1 VSTGRL
7 SRRALL
13 TGAGALGVGAALG
26 PGTRARAASRKRL
39 RILQWNHFVPA
50 HDRWFDAYVR
60 SWGEQHD
67 TDVMVDHVGVPALNS
82 TAASEV
88 SARRGHDLF
97 MFLRPRPVYEDDVID
112 HREIVEECRRRYG
125 KPLDVAV
132 RSTRNPRT
140 GKFHGFCDSVVP
152 DPVNYRTD
160 LWAEAGRA
168 PDDWDGVRVGG
179 KAIKD
184 RTGIPVGLGLSAEDD
199 SAISLR
205 TILLAFGGAEQDAA
219 GALALRSKETVEAV
233 KAMSALYREAMS
245 PAVLA
250 WDPSSNNRAMLAGQ
264 SSLVMNAISITRAAE
279 NDRLPIGAKIALAPP
294 PRGPARRVGLP
305 HLTSVWVIWKFA
317 ENLEG
322 AKAFLVDLV
331 GHARDAFQASESYD
345 FPAFP
350 DRLPDL
356 RALLAKDPKGTPAD
370 KYAVLAGALDW
381 MTNLGAPGYATAAI
395 DDAYGTWVLNTMF
408 ARAATGA
415 LSAEEAV
422 QEADARYRRIWE
434 KWKERGLL

>member
-1 VSTGRL
+1 MGRGL
-7 SRRALL
+7 SRRAVLA
-13 TGAGALGVGAALG
+13 GAGALATLGAAG
-26 PGTRARAASRKRL
+26 RARAAGRRRL

-50 HDRWFDAYVR
+50 YDHWFDGYAR

-67 TDVMVDHVGVPALNS
+67 TDVTVDHVGVPALNS

-88 SARRGHDLF
+88 SAKRGHDLY
-97 MFLRPRPVYEDDVID
+97 MFLRPRPVYEADVID
-112 HREIVEECRRRYG
+112 HREIVEECQRRYG
-125 KPLDVAV
+125 KPLDLAI
-132 RSTRNPRT
+132 RSTRNPKT

-160 LWAEAGRA
+160 LWAEAGRSL
-168 PDDWDGVRVGG
+168 DDWDGVRTGG
-179 KAIKD
+179 RAIKD
-184 RTGIPVGLGLSAEDD
+184 RTGLPVGLGISSEDD

-205 TILLAFGGAEQDAA
+205 TILLAYGGAEQDAS
-219 GALALRSKETVEAV
+219 GALVIRSKETVEAV
-233 KAMSALYREAMS
+233 KAMTALYREAMS

-264 SSLVMNAISITRAAE
+264 TSLVMNAISITRAAE

-294 PRGPARRVGLP
+294 PRGPVRRVGFP
-305 HLTSVWVIWKFA
+305 HATSVYVIWKFA
-317 ENLEG
+317 ENVGG

-331 GHARDAFQASESYD
+331 GHSREVFQASESYN

-356 RALLAKDPKGTPAD
+356 KALLAKDPKGSPPD
-370 KYAVLAGALDW
+370 KYAVLAGAFEW
-381 MTNLGAPGYATAAI
+381 MTNLGAPGYASAAT
-395 DDAYGTWVLNTMF
+395 DDAYGTWILNAMF

-415 LSAEEAV
+415 VSPEDAVKEAET
-422 QEADARYRRIWE
+422 RYRRIWDR
-434 KWKERGLL
+434 WKERGLI